1 VQNPFDC
8 VDFARLIVY
17 SLLHLFCRWTVS
29 SALSFS
35 SFLYI
40 RDVMHVGFASA
51 MASDYSVN

>member
-17 SLLHLFCRWTVS
+17 SLLHLF
-29 SALSFS
+29 
-35 SFLYI
+35 FLYI